1 VPLSLQ
7 QSPSP
12 PAPPPVYPEPKAAPP
27 ADPGKVAA
35 HEPPPAAE
43 AKPAEEL
50 AAVATPGKKGFQDDM
65 ADLEELALQPIGN
78 SEKQR
83 KIMSEISIT
92 GNGREYTVSLLIER
106 A

>member
-1 VPLSLQ
+1 
-7 QSPSP
+7 
-12 PAPPPVYPEPKAAPP
+12 
-27 ADPGKVAA
+27 
-35 HEPPPAAE
+35 
-43 AKPAEEL
+43 
-50 AAVATPGKKGFQDDM
+50 M